1 MSSTHDA
8 LSRDVC
14 FETVSAPFESGDRRF
29 VTVHQ
34 CIETSMRGSLPP
46 DLDLAY
52 ADLGVIAR
60 IRRLIW
66 AAGSNES
73 RERDVEAG
81 NDYHLFGGRTY
92 VGRLR
97 RIEASAY
104 RSMLAAPITLT
115 RHSAVLLAP
124 WTRCQSNAPSPL
136 YIYVF
141 LRKG

>member
-52 ADLGVIAR
+52 ADLGVVAR

-73 RERDVEAG
+73 RESGLAVRA
-81 NDYHLFGGRTY
+81 T
-92 VGRLR
+92 RLR
-97 RIEASAY
+97 PSTYMCFCARGNSC
-104 RSMLAAPITLT
+104 RVPRDST
-115 RHSAVLLAP
+115 RG
-124 WTRCQSNAPSPL
+124 PSPRVL
-136 YIYVF
+136 TLALDGEHNATRRAVAEIV
-141 LRKG
+141 